1 MANKI
6 VIDFQLGKG
15 STKVKQAIESL
26 ATAQSKL
33 NNTVKAAKP
42 PQKSLDA
49 ALNKVALSL
58 IKATHNSN

>member
-33 NNTVKAAKP
+33 NNTVKAALDGFIDGL
-42 PQKSLDA
+42 KSD
-49 ALNKVALSL
+49 
-58 IKATHNSN
+58 